1 MSTATWRLITDDD
14 VTASFGLAAD
24 ELITRWVGAGQSVP
38 TLRLY
43 TYAPHCALVGRF
55 QRLESELR
63 VDYCRANGIPM
74 NRRPTGG
81 GAILMGA
88 GPLGVALM
96 LPGAEGNVYRRARDQ
111 MAQVSEGI
119 LAGLRSLG
127 IEAEFRRKNDIEVNG
142 RKIAGVGIYRAPSDG
157 VLFHASVLVDL
168 DVALMLQTLNI
179 PVEKISDKEIAAM
192 SARTSTVRRELG
204 RDISVEEVRQAI
216 ATGYAQVF
224 DAELSPGDFTP
235 EERDAIAA
243 LEREKY
249 LTDEWIFQATAVP
262 DSAAAARLKTP
273 GGLLDIR
280 VALSGRIIKSIFVG
294 GDFFAADN
302 AIADVE
308 ARLRWHPAEPE
319 AVAATLRA
327 TYERWPIELESI
339 PLDGLIEAVQ
349 TAVERAAAAQVA
361 AL

>member
-1 MSTATWRLITDDD
+1 MTTTWRLIADDD

-24 ELITRWVGAGQSVP
+24 ELLTRWVGAGRSAP

-55 QRLESELR
+55 QRLESELK
-63 VDYCRANGIPM
+63 VDYCRASGIPM

-96 LPGAEGNVYRRARDQ
+96 LPGEAGDAYRRARDQ
-111 MAQVSEGI
+111 MARVSEGI
-119 LAGLRSLG
+119 LAGLRALG
-127 IEAEFRRKNDIEVNG
+127 VEAEFRRKNDIEVNG

-168 DVALMLQTLNI
+168 DVDLMLRTLNI
-179 PVEKISDKEIAAM
+179 PIEKLSDKEIAAL

-204 RDISVEEVRQAI
+204 RAIPVDEVRRAI
-216 ATGYAQVF
+216 AAGYAEAFGV
-224 DAELSPGDFTP
+224 ELVPGDFTP
-235 EERDAIAA
+235 DERAAIAA

-262 DSAAAARLKTP
+262 DSAAMARLKTP

-280 VALSGRIIKSIFVG
+280 VALAGHVIKTVVVG
-294 GDFFAADN
+294 GDFFAADT

-308 ARLRWHPAEPE
+308 ARLRWHSADPAAIAE
-319 AVAATLRA
+319 TLRA

-339 PLDGLIEAVQ
+339 PLDGLTEAVL
-349 TAVERAAAAQVA
+349 TAVERAAAAM
-361 AL
+361 

>member
-1 MSTATWRLITDDD
+1 MSAWRLIADDD

-24 ELITRWVGAGQSVP
+24 ETLTRRVGMSQSVP

-63 VDYCRANGIPM
+63 VEYCRANGIPM

-96 LPGAEGNVYRRARDQ
+96 LPGDGEQAYRRARDQ

-119 LAGLRSLG
+119 LAGLRALG
-127 IEAEFRRKNDIEVNG
+127 VAAEFRRKNDIEVNG
-142 RKIAGVGIYRAPSDG
+142 RKIAGVGIYHAPGSG
-157 VLFHASVLVDL
+157 VLFHASVLVEL
-168 DVALMLQTLNI
+168 DVALMLRTLNI
-179 PVEKISDKEIAAM
+179 PIEKLSDKEIAAVA
-192 SARTSTVRRELG
+192 ARTSTVRRELG
-204 RDISVEEVRQAI
+204 RAIAVDEVRQAI
-216 ATGYAQVF
+216 AAGYASTFGVTL
-224 DAELSPGDFTP
+224 ASGDFTA
-235 EERDAIAA
+235 EEREDIAA
-243 LEREKY
+243 LERDKY
-249 LTDEWIFQATAVP
+249 LTDAWIFQATAVP

-280 VALSGRIIKSIFVG
+280 VALSGRMIKSAFVG

-302 AIADVE
+302 AVADVE

-319 AVAATLRA
+319 AIAATLRA
-327 TYERWPIELESI
+327 TYARWPIELESI
-339 PLDGLIEAVQ
+339 PLDGLTEAVLA
-349 TAVERAAAAQVA
+349 AVAQASEAQEVA
-361 AL
+361 A

>member
-1 MSTATWRLITDDD
+1 MSTWRLITDDD

-24 ELITRWVGAGQSVP
+24 DLLTRWVGTGQSVP

-96 LPGAEGNVYRRARDQ
+96 LPGGGEQAYRRARDQ
-111 MAQVSEGI
+111 MAQVSAGI
-119 LAGLRSLG
+119 LAGLRALG
-127 IEAEFRRKNDIEVNG
+127 VEAEFRRKNDIEVNG
-142 RKIAGVGIYRAPSDG
+142 RKIAGVGIYRAPGDG

-168 DVALMLQTLNI
+168 DIPLMLQTLNI
-179 PVEKISDKEIAAM
+179 PVEKISDKEIAAV
-192 SARTSTVRRELG
+192 SARMTTVRRELG
-204 RDISVEEVRQAI
+204 RGIPVAEVRQAI
-216 ATGYAQVF
+216 AAGYAHTFGVTL
-224 DAELSPGDFTP
+224 EPGDFTP
-235 EERDAIAA
+235 AEREAILA
-243 LEREKY
+243 LEHDKY
-249 LTDEWIFQATAVP
+249 LSDDWIFQATAVP

-280 VALSGRIIKSIFVG
+280 VALSGRMIKSVFVG

-319 AVAATLRA
+319 AIAATLRA
-327 TYERWPIELESI
+327 CYERWPIELESI
-339 PLDGLIEAVQ
+339 PVEGLTEAVGA
-349 TAVERAAAAQVA
+349 AVAKASEAQSVPA
-361 AL
+361 